1 MARYRRGE
9 NEIRAGG
16 SLIAETAR
24 KEAGMAADNNNIEVH
39 EGRRVGGVV
48 SVRLKPEELEVL
60 EALAESSGRSLS
72 ETLRVALHRYARTP
86 DLPRL
91 SRPGEVIG
99 YTRGGESRDDD
110 EVPVTA

>member
-1 MARYRRGE
+1 
-9 NEIRAGG
+9 
-16 SLIAETAR
+16 
-24 KEAGMAADNNNIEVH
+24 MAADNNTDIEVH

-48 SVRLKPEELEVL
+48 SVRLKPDELEVL

-91 SRPGEVIG
+91 GRPSEVGG

-110 EVPVTA
+110 KQLITA